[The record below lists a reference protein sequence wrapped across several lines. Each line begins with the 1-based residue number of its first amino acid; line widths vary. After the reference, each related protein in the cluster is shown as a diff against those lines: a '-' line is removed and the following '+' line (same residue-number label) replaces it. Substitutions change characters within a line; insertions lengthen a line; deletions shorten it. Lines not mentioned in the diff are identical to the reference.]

1 MVVAHDGQEYLLEA
15 ADEFEREV
23 AQLGQSERFMQLLTE
38 RRKEEGRLSLEGV
51 EKRLKPLETD

>member
-1 MVVAHDGQEYLLEA
+1 MLEA